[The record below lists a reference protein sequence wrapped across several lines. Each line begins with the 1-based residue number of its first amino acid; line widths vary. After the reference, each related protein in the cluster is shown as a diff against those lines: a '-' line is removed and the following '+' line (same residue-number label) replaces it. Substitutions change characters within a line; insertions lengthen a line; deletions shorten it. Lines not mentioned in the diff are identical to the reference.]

1 MNEEQIKQAQHNPFY
16 KTIYDLIGDANNLD
30 DAIANM
36 RSNVNG
42 QYPTND
48 LEAFLT
54 KNQFAFWTENGTRIP
69 LADIDTSKIKFGL
82 QGGNKTNTKS
92 KAVPDENLKTF
103 DKLEK
108 ERGNEAEKVTNNTD
122 VLESK
127 GETISNKKA
136 KQKKDKN
143 KKYESKGT
151 GGRKQRVQQKKQ
163 EKIKRE
169 IENEQIK
176 QEQQTNKNN
185 AEINADSSQPET
197 KNPIYKTPEEIMGDE
212 TLDDFK
218 KRADDILN
226 DSIHKKEVNNKIDS
240 IFDIING
247 AKDERELQ
255 KRISNYG
262 KKSGYSKEKREE
274 MHNFIHE
281 NADDILERIKEES
294 KEKATE
300 GIEKGAKESI
310 EKGTKEGIE
319 ELGESNLKKI
329 FNKRAMGVLFSGAFA
344 ISDYKTAREEGKG
357 VVRSALKAG
366 VQFAEGEILGAA
378 MIPIGLAK
386 AAPMMAIKGVETAQT
401 MTRQMNSVQRLQ
413 TFGNTTFQDTQQLA
427 TMRQS
432 GMELAKMSQY
442 NLQQSIMGN
451 EAQYMHR

>member
-1 MNEEQIKQAQHNPFY
+1 MGFTSIKNAWDKRWNS
-16 KTIYDLIGDANNLD
+16 DL
-30 DAIANM
+30 
-36 RSNVNG
+36 
-42 QYPTND
+42 
-48 LEAFLT
+48 
-54 KNQFAFWTENGTRIP
+54 
-69 LADIDTSKIKFGL
+69 L
-82 QGGNKTNTKS
+82 Q
-92 KAVPDENLKTF
+92 
-103 DKLEK
+103 
-108 ERGNEAEKVTNNTD
+108 
-122 VLESK
+122 
-127 GETISNKKA
+127 
-136 KQKKDKN
+136 
-143 KKYESKGT
+143 
-151 GGRKQRVQQKKQ
+151 
-163 EKIKRE
+163 
-169 IENEQIK
+169 
-176 QEQQTNKNN
+176 
-185 AEINADSSQPET
+185 
-197 KNPIYKTPEEIMGDE
+197 
-212 TLDDFK
+212 
-218 KRADDILN
+218 
-226 DSIHKKEVNNKIDS
+226 
-240 IFDIING
+240 
-247 AKDERELQ
+247 
-255 KRISNYG
+255 
-262 KKSGYSKEKREE
+262 
-274 MHNFIHE
+274 FIHE

-329 FNKRAMGVLFSGAFA
+329 FNKRAMGVVFSGAFA

>member
-42 QYPTND
+42 QYPIND
-48 LEAFLT
+48 LETFLT

-69 LADIDTSKIKFGL
+69 LGDIDTSKVKFGL
-82 QGGNKTNTKS
+82 LGGNKTNSNNTKS
-92 KAVPDENLKTF
+92 INTEENAEDILYRAMHGDESSTN
-103 DKLEK
+103 K
-108 ERGNEAEKVTNNTD
+108 ETSNN
-122 VLESK
+122 
-127 GETISNKKA
+127 SNKKT

-151 GGRKQRVQQKKQ
+151 GGRKQIVQQKKQ
-163 EKIKRE
+163 EEIKQKIV
-169 IENEQIK
+169 NEQIK
-176 QEQQTNKNN
+176 QEQQANKNN

-262 KKSGYSKEKREE
+262 NKAGYSKEEREE

-281 NADDILERIKEES
+281 NAEDILERIKQNS

-300 GIEKGAKESI
+300 NVTKETI
-310 EKGTKEGIE
+310 KEGVEETVEQGTKEGIE

-329 FNKRAMGVLFSGAFA
+329 FNKRAMGVVFSGAFA
-344 ISDYKTAREEGKG
+344 ISDYKTAREEGNG
-357 VVRSALKAG
+357 VARSVLKAG
-366 VQFAEGEILGAA
+366 VQFAEGEILGMA

>member
-1 MNEEQIKQAQHNPFY
+1 M
-16 KTIYDLIGDANNLD
+16 
-30 DAIANM
+30 
-36 RSNVNG
+36 
-42 QYPTND
+42 
-48 LEAFLT
+48 
-54 KNQFAFWTENGTRIP
+54 
-69 LADIDTSKIKFGL
+69 
-82 QGGNKTNTKS
+82 
-92 KAVPDENLKTF
+92 PDENLKTS

-122 VLESK
+122 GLESK
-127 GETISNKKA
+127 GETISN
-136 KQKKDKN
+136 KKDKN

-255 KRISNYG
+255 KRISEYG

-300 GIEKGAKESI
+300 GIEKG
-310 EKGTKEGIE
+310 TKEGIE

-329 FNKRAMGVLFSGAFA
+329 FNKRAMGVVFSGAFA